1 MVRAVQISRCLELP
15 EISTQN
21 TEILFY
27 QFFIKNKIGDN
38 GAKYLG
44 EIL

>member
-27 QFFIKNKIGDN
+27 QLLPIYLYQ
-38 GAKYLG
+38 GAQ
-44 EIL
+44 